1 MNKTSKIEPIPV
13 DWQKRPVVLVY
24 NGSNELVERSYGKTP
39 EELLQ
44 DHLNGECGMFCEY
57 CYAAAMHSIGVPYNI

>member
-1 MNKTSKIEPIPV
+1 MSTYNVIEPIPV

-24 NGSNELVERSYGKTP
+24 NNNNELVERSYGKTP

-44 DHLNGECGMFCEY
+44 DHLDGKCGLFCEH